1 MNSKQ
6 LQRREVW
13 RQRIADQEKS
23 GRPVSVFCR
32 EQSLSE
38 ATFFAWRQRLK
49 NQETPVSFALV
60 ETKAAAE
67 TAPPIELILTSG
79 ELLRIPCEASMLK
92 MVLAVLREK
101 R

>member
-1 MNSKQ
+1 V
-6 LQRREVW
+6 QRRELW
-13 RQRIADQEKS
+13 RQRIAEQEKS
-23 GRPVSVFCR
+23 GRPLSVFCR

-49 NQETPVSFALV
+49 IQETPVSFALV

-67 TAPPIELILTSG
+67 PVPPIELLLTSG
-79 ELLRIPCEASMLK
+79 ELLRIACEASMLK

>member
-1 MNSKQ
+1 VNSKQ
-6 LQRREVW
+6 VQRRELW
-13 RQRIADQEKS
+13 RQRIVEQEKS

-49 NQETPVSFALV
+49 IQETPVSFALV
-60 ETKAAAE
+60 EAKAVADP
-67 TAPPIELILTSG
+67 APPIELILTSG
-79 ELLRIPCEASMLK
+79 ERLRIPCDASMLK
-92 MVLAVLREK
+92 MVLTVLREK

>member
-1 MNSKQ
+1 VNSKQ
-6 LQRREVW
+6 VQRRELW
-13 RQRIADQEKS
+13 RQRIAEQEKS

-60 ETKAAAE
+60 ETKAAE
-67 TAPPIELILTSG
+67 TVPPIELILTSG
-79 ELLRIPCEASMLK
+79 ERLRIPCDVSMLK
-92 MVLAVLREK
+92 MVLAVLRE
-101 R
+101 RR